1 MSKSVFIEDQ
11 EKAEMLLIDNL
22 IETMSYWAKSSYAKK
37 YDATFVEDLR
47 EIADRVE
54 AAQNRL
60 NKFKEE

>member
-22 IETMSYWAKSSYAKK
+22 IETMCYWIKSSYAKK

>member
-1 MSKSVFIEDQ
+1 MAKSVFIEDQ
-11 EKAEMLLIDNL
+11 EKAEILLIDNL
-22 IETMSYWAKSSYAKK
+22 IETMSYWIKSSYTKK
-37 YDATFVEDLR
+37 YDPSFVEDLR